1 MALTESRLR
10 QIIREEAVRVMGEGD
25 YEGRED
31 ARNPFEKER
40 MDRASEMG
48 GDEHEEEMGAASP
61 ALARDAA
68 QMFIDSATQNDS
80 FDSVAEE
87 FWNHRLGEVDFTE
100 LEFAIKS
107 RCEGEGWGKE
117 FLRPSVI
124 EDAAGI
130 VAEKILNRKRSQRG
144 GSGYRRRY

>member
-31 ARNPFEKER
+31 ARDQFEKER

-68 QMFIDSATQNDS
+68 QMFISSATQHDS
-80 FDSVAEE
+80 FSRVAEE
-87 FWNHRLGEVDFTE
+87 FWNHSLGEVDFTE
-100 LEFAIKS
+100 LEHAIKS
-107 RCEGEGWGKE
+107 AAQREGWGKE

-130 VAEKILNRKRSQRG
+130 VAEKILNRKRSERG